1 MRIAGLIVC
10 CEILYRTD
18 NQTFYIFKCRR
29 CVNAR
34 DLHVTVAVKRE
45 MRLEHFL
52 RSAGGDIYVLSHC
65 AADVFQHHHS
75 FIALVFLEVGIE
87 YFCETETKLLSF
99 LQSLEGDTRY
109 AGEILSHV
117 VDIHAWASLCH
128 ALSR

>member
-1 MRIAGLIVC
+1 
-10 CEILYRTD
+10 
-18 NQTFYIFKCRR
+18 
-29 CVNAR
+29 
-34 DLHVTVAVKRE
+34 

-65 AADVFQHHHS
+65 AADVFQHDHS
-75 FIALVFLEVGIE
+75 LVTLVFLEVGIE

-117 VDIHAWASLCH
+117 IDIYSRTWFTH
-128 ALSR
+128 ALSRQNSIYFWRRVSLLHQMPVVVDVCAWSCCAESLI